1 MAKIRELTGHLMA
14 LGAILIYS
22 FNTNFM
28 KVIMPTH
35 IEPEGLVVLR
45 CAFGAIGFWII
56 GLFTPSQSSPQPRKK
71 EILMMMLGGVLG
83 MGANLL
89 LYLRGLSMTGP
100 VDAFVIRTVQP
111 IIVILLAVIF
121 LHATFTKYKAVG
133 ILLGL
138 AGTIYV
144 SVMPHAGKVHDS
156 FGGDMLVLL
165 SSVSYAFYLIL
176 IKPYTV
182 KFNSLYVMKWMSLA
196 AFIVSLP
203 FGIHQLVQ
211 APLFHGPTPTHVW
224 LELGYILIFATLI
237 GYFLN
242 LKALNYIPPF
252 VESVYIYLLP
262 ITGAAVSI
270 GMGLQKFSWHDPI
283 ALALIIAGCIL
294 INLKKKEGKKSSA
307 PPAMS
312 PATISGSDSPNS
324 SME

>member
-28 KVIMPTH
+28 KVIMPVH

-45 CAFGAIGFWII
+45 CAFGTIGFWLI
-56 GLFTPSQSSPQPRKK
+56 GLFIAPQTSPKPGRKD
-71 EILMMMLGGVLG
+71 ILMMMLGGVLG

-121 LHATFTKYKAVG
+121 LHATFNKYKALG

-144 SVMPHAGKVHDS
+144 SVMPHEGKVHDS
-156 FGGDMLVLL
+156 FGGDMLVFL

-176 IKPYTV
+176 IKPYTT

-196 AFIVSLP
+196 AFIISLP
-203 FGIHQLVQ
+203 FGIRQLVM
-211 APLFHGPTPTHVW
+211 APLFHEPTATHVW
-224 LELGYILIFATLI
+224 LEMGYILIFATLI

-242 LKALNYIPPF
+242 LKALNYITPF

-283 ALALIIAGCIL
+283 ALALIIAGFIL
-294 INLKKKEGKKSSA
+294 INLKKKGKKGA
-307 PPAMS
+307 AAS
-312 PATISGSDSPNS
+312 PATVGGTDSPNS

>member
-28 KVIMPTH
+28 KVIMPAH
-35 IEPEGLVVLR
+35 IEPEGLVLLR
-45 CAFGAIGFWII
+45 CAFGTMGFWLI
-56 GLFTPSQSSPQPRKK
+56 GLFTAPQTSPKPGKK
-71 EILMMMLGGVLG
+71 DILMMMLGGVLG

-121 LHATFTKYKAVG
+121 LHATFNKYKALG

-144 SVMPHAGKVHDS
+144 SVMPHEGQVHDS
-156 FGGDMLVLL
+156 FGGDMLVFL

-196 AFIVSLP
+196 AFIVSIP
-203 FGIHQLVQ
+203 FGIHQLMQ
-211 APLFHGPTPTHVW
+211 APLFHEPTATSIW
-224 LELGYILIFATLI
+224 LEMGYVLIFATLI

-242 LKALNYIPPF
+242 LKALNYITPF

-283 ALALIIAGCIL
+283 ALTLIVAGFIL
-294 INLKKKEGKKSSA
+294 INLKKKGKKGMSA
-307 PPAMS
+307 S
-312 PATISGSDSPNS
+312 PAISPAGVSTADSPNS

>member
-1 MAKIRELTGHLMA
+1 MAKIRELTGHFMA

-28 KVIMPTH
+28 KVIMPVH
-35 IEPEGLVVLR
+35 IESEGLVVLR
-45 CAFGAIGFWII
+45 CAFGTIGFWLI
-56 GLFTPSQSSPQPRKK
+56 GLFVAPQTSPKPGRKD
-71 EILMMMLGGVLG
+71 ILMMMMGGVLG

-121 LHATFTKYKAVG
+121 LHATFNKYKALG

-144 SVMPHAGKVHDS
+144 SVMPHEGKVHDS
-156 FGGDMLVLL
+156 FGGDMLVFL

-176 IKPYTV
+176 IKPYTT

-196 AFIVSLP
+196 AFIISLP
-203 FGIHQLVQ
+203 FGIRQLVT
-211 APLFHGPTPTHVW
+211 APLFHEPTATHIW
-224 LELGYILIFATLI
+224 LEMGYILIFATLI

-242 LKALNYIPPF
+242 LKALKYISPF

-283 ALALIIAGCIL
+283 ALALIIAGFIL
-294 INLKKKEGKKSSA
+294 INLKKKGKKGAVAS
-307 PPAMS
+307 PAMS
-312 PATISGSDSPNS
+312 PTIVGGTDSPNS